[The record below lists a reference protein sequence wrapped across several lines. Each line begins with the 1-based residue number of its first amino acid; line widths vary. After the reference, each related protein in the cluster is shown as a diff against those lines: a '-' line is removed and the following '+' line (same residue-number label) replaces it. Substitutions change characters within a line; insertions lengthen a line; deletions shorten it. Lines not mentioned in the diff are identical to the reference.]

1 MGRGNAQHIAFAGSA
16 QNQRWPGKFGQW
28 DKWKTCL
35 RAAMV
40 LRIRSE
46 DDEANTAHA

>member
-1 MGRGNAQHIAFAGSA
+1 MGP
-16 QNQRWPGKFGQW
+16 QRWPGKFGQW